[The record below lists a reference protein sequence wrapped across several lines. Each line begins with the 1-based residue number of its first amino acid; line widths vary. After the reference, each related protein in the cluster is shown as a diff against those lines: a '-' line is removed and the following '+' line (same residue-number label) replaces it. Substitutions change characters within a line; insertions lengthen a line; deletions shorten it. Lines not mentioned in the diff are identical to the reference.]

1 MRSSTLQHPFWY
13 QVTATQ
19 ADDLPMMN
27 NIRTSV
33 GKPLATLEENDWIL
47 NTMCLLKRIWLANLI
62 SAQEVIHFDT
72 LGTYIYPP

>member
-1 MRSSTLQHPFWY
+1 MRSSTLQHPFSY

-47 NTMCLLKRIWLANLI
+47 HTMCLLKRI
-62 SAQEVIHFDT
+62 
-72 LGTYIYPP
+72 

>member
-1 MRSSTLQHPFWY
+1 MQDSIKIFPLSIKLHSVRMRSSTLQHPFSY

-27 NIRTSV
+27 NIRTFV

-47 NTMCLLKRIWLANLI
+47 HTMCLLKRI
-62 SAQEVIHFDT
+62 
-72 LGTYIYPP
+72 